1 MCIKFSFFLMSCL
14 FADASFAESL
24 YGLKRKSVRL
34 RLRLCKGSGLEK
46 RQRILSVVFLV
57 LSLS

>member
-1 MCIKFSFFLMSCL
+1 MSCL

-34 RLRLCKGSGLEK
+34 RLRLSKGSGLEK

>member
-1 MCIKFSFFLMSCL
+1 MCIKFSFFLMNCL

-34 RLRLCKGSGLEK
+34 RLRLRLNK
-46 RQRILSVVFLV
+46 VLV
-57 LSLS
+57 